1 MNNVHKN
8 IKALIKRLEQVQ
20 KDYEQLEIDNRGTDM
35 HKYWLGK
42 LGGLYDEIQNLKWL
56 LLKDNIK

>member
-1 MNNVHKN
+1 MSKLAKH
-8 IKALIKRLEQVQ
+8 IKSLIKRLEEVQ
-20 KDYEQLEIDNRGTDM
+20 IAYEENEINNRGTDM

-56 LLKDNIK
+56 LMKDNQS